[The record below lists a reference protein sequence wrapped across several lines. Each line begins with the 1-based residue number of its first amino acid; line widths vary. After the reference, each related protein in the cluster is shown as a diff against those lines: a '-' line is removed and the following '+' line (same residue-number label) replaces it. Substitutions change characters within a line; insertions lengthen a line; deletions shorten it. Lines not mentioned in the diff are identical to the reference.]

1 MAHYSCSSGQIR
13 TFVQVRGFVWDKGD
27 LRGAVLAARC
37 DYYGPNRKEL
47 RLMEVYFLGEER
59 LLEFSLRT
67 RFLKR
72 LFAPLVGALLCLV
85 VPYASMAGLFG
96 PSLPKGREVEDP
108 YLARLFEPDFPYESI
123 KVIETEE
130 GKRYVVI
137 KAKRSIDDRAQSD
150 YCYKML
156 PKRNIVLYRAGSEWT
171 KTVLVAELTMYRF
184 PSERPYVV
192 EYSRIEGQPKSD
204 KPWAPVESLVEFD
217 GRYIIVQVDK
227 EFGRVFRRFVLYPE
241 EDAGC
246 PDPPFVGRYPNS
258 RSLACF
264 AEEDRIVF
272 VYVTPDSKEA
282 VFDYYKPLL
291 KAHYDSVG
299 FCYPETRWGPNALY
313 GLVMRSIRLSE
324 LVDLLREKDRA
335 EIEVGDLPFDR
346 IILDIRADNVIGPVA
361 MKNHTLIRIRLA
373 IGNQVVSELVQGWK
387 RYCAN

>member
-1 MAHYSCSSGQIR
+1 
-13 TFVQVRGFVWDKGD
+13 
-27 LRGAVLAARC
+27 
-37 DYYGPNRKEL
+37 
-47 RLMEVYFLGEER
+47 MEVRFLGEGR
-59 LLEFSLRT
+59 GLEFSLLT
-67 RFLKR
+67 RFIKPM
-72 LFAPLVGALLCLV
+72 FAPLVGALLWLV
-85 VPYASMAGLFG
+85 FSNSSLAGLLG
-96 PSLPKGREVEDP
+96 PSLPKGKEVEDP
-108 YLARLFEPDFPYESI
+108 YLVQLFEPEFPYESI

-137 KAKRSIDDRAQSD
+137 KAKRSIDDRAQSG

-192 EYSRIEGQPKSD
+192 EYSRIVGQPKSD

-264 AEEDRIVF
+264 AEEDRVVF
-272 VYVTPDSKEA
+272 VYVTRDPKEA

-299 FCYPETRWGPNALY
+299 FCYPETRWGPNGLY

-324 LVDLLREKDRA
+324 LVDLSRQKHGTRIEDVVLPSEK
-335 EIEVGDLPFDR
+335 
-346 IILDIRADNVIGPVA
+346 IILDIRADNVTGPA
-361 MKNHTLIRIRLA
+361 EMKKHTLIRIRLA
-373 IGNQVVSELVQGWK
+373 VGNQIVSELVRSWK